1 MFDIRILSCYCRSVR
16 NARRDKR
23 DKRSATVRERGQL
36 TIPAEV
42 RKQAHLEEGAVVEFE
57 LRDEGLLLRP
67 KLVVDD
73 LELDDDFV
81 RSIIET
87 TTAGYAELRTDEEA
101 WAEEQSERELLEATL
116 PEGLED

>member
-1 MFDIRILSCYCRSVR
+1 M
-16 NARRDKR
+16 

-57 LRDEGLLLRP
+57 VRDEGVLLRP
-67 KLVVDD
+67 KVMVDD

-81 RSIIET
+81 RSVIET
-87 TTAGYAELRTDEEA
+87 TTAGYAEMRTDDDA
-101 WAEEQSERELLEATL
+101 WAEEQAERALLEATL